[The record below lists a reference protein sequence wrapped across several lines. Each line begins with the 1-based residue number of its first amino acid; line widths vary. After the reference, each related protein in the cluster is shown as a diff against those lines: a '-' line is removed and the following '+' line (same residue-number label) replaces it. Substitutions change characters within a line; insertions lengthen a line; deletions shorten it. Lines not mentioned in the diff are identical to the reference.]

1 MRVLQLH
8 NHHQTKGGA
17 MEVLA
22 HEAQLLTEG
31 GHAVD
36 QYTLPPVEEMG
47 LSPVRAGLKAVWNI
61 EASREVTQRINVFRP
76 DVVHV
81 HTPFPL
87 MSPAVFRAAAKAGV
101 PAVTTLH
108 SYRWSC
114 IAATCF
120 RDNAVCEDCVGK
132 RLKLPGM
139 RHRCYHDSLGA
150 SAALTAGLVLHR
162 QLGTLD
168 KIDRFITLT
177 GFAKRLLIRD
187 GVPAE
192 QIVVKPNSVPDP
204 GVPGQPDDTRPYV
217 AFVGRLIDVK
227 GIETLLDAW
236 PSVRPGLVL
245 KIAGDGE
252 LRSLVEERAAGD
264 DSIEFLGWRSED
276 EISAL
281 MGGAQ
286 CVVVP
291 SEWYEGLPLV
301 ILRSLSVG
309 TPIVVSNLENIC
321 DEVVADDVGITFEV
335 GSAESLVQALNDVV
349 ANRAQWQERR
359 PRARASY
366 LQRYSPAGDLD
377 RLLAIYTDVVD
388 ARGAASPTLGMKSL
402 QNRER
407 GEA

>member
-8 NHHQTKGGA
+8 NHHQSKGGA

-22 HEAQLLTEG
+22 HEAELMAGG
-31 GHAVD
+31 GHTVD
-36 QYTLPPVEEMG
+36 QYTLPAVEEMG
-47 LSPVRAGLKAVWNI
+47 LSAVRAGLKAVWNV
-61 EASREVTQRINVFRP
+61 EASREVSRRIGIFRP
-76 DVVHV
+76 DIVHV

-120 RDNAVCEDCVGK
+120 RDNALCEDCVGK
-132 RLKLPGM
+132 RLKLAGL
-139 RHRCYHDSLGA
+139 RYRCYHDSLGA
-150 SAALTAGLVLHR
+150 SAALTASLVLHR
-162 QLGTLD
+162 QLGTLGM
-168 KIDRFITLT
+168 IDRFITLT

-187 GVPAE
+187 GVPAA

-204 GVPGQPDDTRPYV
+204 GDAGQPDEAEPYV
-217 AFVGRLIDVK
+217 AFVGRFIDVK
-227 GIETLLDAW
+227 GIQTLLDAW
-236 PSVRPGLVL
+236 PSVQPGLRL

-252 LRSLVEERAAGD
+252 LRPLVEERAAND
-264 DSIEFLGWRSED
+264 PTIEYLGWRSEA

-281 MGGAQ
+281 MAGAL

-321 DEVVADDVGITFEV
+321 DEVVADDVGVTFQV
-335 GSAESLVQALNDVV
+335 GSSVSLAQALSGV
-349 ANRAQWQERR
+349 AGDRAQWLARR
-359 PRARASY
+359 TRARESY
-366 LQRYSPAGDLD
+366 LRRYSPSGDLD
-377 RLLAIYTDVVD
+377 RLMAVYHDVIDSRQTAV
-388 ARGAASPTLGMKSL
+388 AGHP
-402 QNRER
+402 
-407 GEA
+407 

>member
-1 MRVLQLH
+1 MLQLH
-8 NHHQTKGGA
+8 NHHQSKGGA

-22 HEAQLLTEG
+22 HEAELLSAN
-31 GHAVD
+31 GHAVE
-36 QYTLPPVEEMG
+36 QFTLPATETMG
-47 LSPVRAGLKAVWNI
+47 LGAVRAGAKAIWNV
-61 EASREVTQRINVFRP
+61 EASREVTRRIRIFRP

-87 MSPAVFRAAAKAGV
+87 MSPAVFRAADRAAV

-120 RDNAVCEDCVGK
+120 RDNGICEDCVGK
-132 RLKLPGM
+132 RLKLSGV

-168 KIDRFITLT
+168 RIDRFITLT

-187 GVPAE
+187 GVPAS
-192 QIVVKPNSVPDP
+192 QIVVKANSVPDP
-204 GVPGQPDDTRPYV
+204 GREARPSAEPAYV
-217 AFVGRLIDVK
+217 AFIGRFIDVK
-227 GIETLLDAW
+227 GIRTLLDAW
-236 PSVRPGLVL
+236 PSAAPGLTL

-252 LRSLVEERAAGD
+252 LRPLVEQRAAAD
-264 DSIEFLGWRSED
+264 PTIEYLGWRSEE
-276 EISAL
+276 EIGDL

-286 CVVVP
+286 CVIVP

-309 TPIVVSNLENIC
+309 TPIIVSNLENIC
-321 DEVVADDVGITFEV
+321 AEVIADGAGITFDV
-335 GSAESLVQALNDVV
+335 GSPTSLTQALNSLITDPV
-349 ANRAQWQERR
+349 QWQERR
-359 PRARASY
+359 ARARQSF
-366 LQRYSPAGDLD
+366 LDRYSPAGDLD
-377 RLLAIYTDVVD
+377 RLTAIYAEVINSRRIS
-388 ARGAASPTLGMKSL
+388 AGRLG
-402 QNRER
+402 
-407 GEA
+407 

>member
-1 MRVLQLH
+1 
-8 NHHQTKGGA
+8 

-22 HEAQLLTEG
+22 HEAQLLSAG
-31 GHAVD
+31 GHQVD
-36 QYTLPPVEEMG
+36 QYTLPAVETMG
-47 LSPVRAGLKAVWNI
+47 LSALRAGAKAIWNL
-61 EASREVTQRINVFRP
+61 EASHEVSRRIRAFEP
-76 DVVHV
+76 DIVHV

-101 PAVTTLH
+101 PTVTTLH

-120 RDNAVCEDCVGK
+120 RDNAICEDCVGK
-132 RLKLPGM
+132 RLKLAGV

-150 SAALTAGLVLHR
+150 SAALTVGLALHR

-168 KIDRFITLT
+168 QIDRFITLT

-187 GVPAE
+187 GVPA
-192 QIVVKPNSVPDP
+192 
-204 GVPGQPDDTRPYV
+204 V

-252 LRSLVEERAAGD
+252 LRSVVEERAAVD
-264 DSIEFLGWRSED
+264 DSIEFLGWCSED
-276 EISAL
+276 EITTL

-321 DEVVADDVGITFEV
+321 DEVVADDVGITFQ
-335 GSAESLVQALNDVV
+335 GAPPS
-349 ANRAQWQERR
+349 R
-359 PRARASY
+359 
-366 LQRYSPAGDLD
+366 SPAGDLD
-377 RLLAIYTDVVD
+377 RLLAIYTDVV
-388 ARGAASPTLGMKSL
+388 GAGGGASPTLNSNSL